1 MRNEGKGERFR
12 RCCLCTEL
20 DAQPYPQPVM
30 LMKRRQGPR
39 NTTRKPTVLS
49 APDPEP
55 GLQRV
60 AATAPFQAGA
70 DAADP
75 GPLQHAWD
83 TIKSALKELLD
94 LAPTT
99 ARIQTVQSVAD
110 GVTMRGPGSWML
122 VCSTLLASIGLDT
135 NSPAVIIGAMLVS
148 PLMSPILGVG
158 LSLGIQDR
166 GLFGRSAR
174 NLGFAIAASL
184 VISTLYFWVSPLGEV
199 NSEILARTRPTILDV
214 GVAVFGGI
222 AGIVSMS
229 RSFAS
234 TALPGVAIATALMPP
249 LCTAGFGIATRR
261 ADVFSGAIYLFLINA
276 IFISLATYLTV
287 RYMRFPLVSY
297 IDKTA
302 RRKRLLWIIAVIVVS
317 VVPSLYF
324 LHSIYREIGLRR
336 VIQRELLPALEK
348 QKLEILEWKVI
359 SATAPLSM
367 RIMYAGGTVSDKE
380 VQEYSERMNRAGYPV
395 QLRFYKTNV
404 TREDLE
410 KMTSRERDISIDA
423 SGALSVSENRMREI
437 ENSIRVFFPELEAV
451 AVGNVHFPV
460 EGGGTRSI
468 PVLVLDRGPSAIAP
482 ARKQEIESKA
492 LEYMNAIA
500 GSASYE
506 VLWNR

>member
-1 MRNEGKGERFR
+1 
-12 RCCLCTEL
+12 
-20 DAQPYPQPVM
+20 
-30 LMKRRQGPR
+30 
-39 NTTRKPTVLS
+39 
-49 APDPEP
+49 
-55 GLQRV
+55 
-60 AATAPFQAGA
+60 
-70 DAADP
+70 
-75 GPLQHAWD
+75 
-83 TIKSALKELLD
+83 
-94 LAPTT
+94 
-99 ARIQTVQSVAD
+99 
-110 GVTMRGPGSWML
+110 
-122 VCSTLLASIGLDT
+122 
-135 NSPAVIIGAMLVS
+135 
-148 PLMSPILGVG
+148 MSPILGVG

-166 GLFGRSAR
+166 DLFGRSAR

-199 NSEILARTRPTILDV
+199 NNEILARTRPTILDV

-229 RSFAS
+229 RNFAS

-297 IDKTA
+297 IDKAA

-423 SGALSVSENRMREI
+423 SGALSVSESRMREI

-468 PVLVLDRGPSAIAP
+468 PVLVLDRGPNAISP